1 MVHFDINKVELT
13 DSDNVLIG
21 KAIEPFLLDKSIMV
35 YVNGYT
41 DNTGTPMI
49 NEELSTKRAYM
60 VAKALTNLGIE
71 ELSVIAKGWGEAN
84 TIASNETEEGQKRNR
99 RVEIIIRR

>member
-1 MVHFDINKVELT
+1 MAR
-13 DSDNVLIG
+13 
-21 KAIEPFLLDKSIMV
+21 AIDPFLLDKNILV

-49 NEELSTKRAYM
+49 NEELSTKRALT
-60 VAKALTNLGIE
+60 VAKALTNMGVE

-99 RVEIIIRR
+99 RVEIILKR